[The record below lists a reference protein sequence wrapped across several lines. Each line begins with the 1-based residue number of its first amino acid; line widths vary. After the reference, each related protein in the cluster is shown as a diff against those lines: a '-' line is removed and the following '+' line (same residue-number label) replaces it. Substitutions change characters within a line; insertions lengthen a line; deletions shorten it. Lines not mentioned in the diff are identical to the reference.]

1 MNGFLVP
8 ANAKRGTLIFNIFRP
23 FDLIMFGTGMAVTLL
38 LLVLVDSNN
47 TIMILLSCLPVGVT
61 GQYLIIIMSYV
72 LYKVYL
78 DFSQKEE
85 IIYGEVGVFMK
96 NSATTKNSSKY
107 TEDWL
112 PIKSIANG
120 AIILDNKQK
129 VTGIKIKPRNIF
141 ILDQGTQ
148 DNTII
153 ALKNF
158 YNTIDFEF
166 WLISADR
173 PVDLNNY
180 LARLQLLY
188 NQTPNPAV
196 RKLINQDIDKANDF
210 MNNNITDTE
219 YYILFKDK
227 NDDLIQK
234 RLRTLI
240 TGLASA
246 GLEAKQVSNDD
257 LRIILD
263 NFLNSGMTTNFGTVI
278 A

>member
-1 MNGFLVP
+1 MNNLQ
-8 ANAKRGTLIFNIFRP
+8 
-23 FDLIMFGTGMAVTLL
+23 
-38 LLVLVDSNN
+38 S
-47 TIMILLSCLPVGVT
+47 
-61 GQYLIIIMSYV
+61 
-72 LYKVYL
+72 
-78 DFSQKEE
+78 
-85 IIYGEVGVFMK
+85 
-96 NSATTKNSSKY
+96 TTKIKNNSKY
-107 TEDWL
+107 TEDWI
-112 PIKSIANG
+112 PIRNISNG
-120 AIILDNKQK
+120 MIILNNKKK
-129 VTGIKIKPRNIF
+129 VTGVKIRPRNIF
-141 ILDQGTQ
+141 ILDQGSQ
-148 DNTII
+148 DSTLI

-158 YNTIDFEF
+158 YNMIDFEF

-219 YYILFKDK
+219 YYILFKEK

-234 RLRTLI
+234 KLRTLV
-240 TGLASA
+240 TGLANA
-246 GLEAKQVSNDD
+246 GLEATQVSNDD

-278 A
+278 S

>member
-1 MNGFLVP
+1 M
-8 ANAKRGTLIFNIFRP
+8 ANLEAKTK
-23 FDLIMFGTGMAVTLL
+23 TK
-38 LLVLVDSNN
+38 SN
-47 TIMILLSCLPVGVT
+47 
-61 GQYLIIIMSYV
+61 
-72 LYKVYL
+72 
-78 DFSQKEE
+78 
-85 IIYGEVGVFMK
+85 
-96 NSATTKNSSKY
+96 SKY
-107 TEDWL
+107 TEDWI
-112 PIKSIANG
+112 PIRNISNG
-120 AIILDNKQK
+120 MIVLDNKKK
-129 VTGIKIKPRNIF
+129 VTGVKIRPRNIF

-148 DNTII
+148 DNVLI

-158 YNTIDFEF
+158 YNMIDFEF

-219 YYILFKDK
+219 YYILFKEK

-234 RLRTLI
+234 KLRTLV
-240 TGLASA
+240 TGLANA
-246 GLEAKQVSNDD
+246 GLEATQVSNDD

-263 NFLNSGMTTNFGTVI
+263 NFLNSGMTTNVGTVI
-278 A
+278 S

>member
-1 MNGFLVP
+1 M
-8 ANAKRGTLIFNIFRP
+8 ANLEAKTK
-23 FDLIMFGTGMAVTLL
+23 TK
-38 LLVLVDSNN
+38 SN
-47 TIMILLSCLPVGVT
+47 
-61 GQYLIIIMSYV
+61 
-72 LYKVYL
+72 
-78 DFSQKEE
+78 
-85 IIYGEVGVFMK
+85 
-96 NSATTKNSSKY
+96 SKY
-107 TEDWL
+107 TEDWI
-112 PIKSIANG
+112 PIRNISNG
-120 AIILDNKQK
+120 MIVLDNKKK
-129 VTGIKIKPRNIF
+129 VTGVKIRPRNIF

-148 DNTII
+148 DNVLI

-158 YNTIDFEF
+158 YNMIDFEF

-219 YYILFKDK
+219 YYILFKEK

-234 RLRTLI
+234 RLRTLV
-240 TGLASA
+240 TGLANA
-246 GLEAKQVSNDD
+246 GLEATQVSNDD

-263 NFLNSGMTTNFGTVI
+263 NFLNSGMTTHFGTVI
-278 A
+278 S

>member
-1 MNGFLVP
+1 
-8 ANAKRGTLIFNIFRP
+8 
-23 FDLIMFGTGMAVTLL
+23 
-38 LLVLVDSNN
+38 
-47 TIMILLSCLPVGVT
+47 
-61 GQYLIIIMSYV
+61 MSYV

-78 DFSQKEE
+78 DFFQKEE

-120 AIILDNKQK
+120 AILLDNKLK
-129 VTGIKIKPRNIF
+129 VTGGKIKPRNIF
-141 ILDQGTQ
+141 DQGTQ

-188 NQTPNPAV
+188 NQTSNPVV

-219 YYILFKDK
+219 YYILFKEK

-234 RLRTLI
+234 RLRTII
-240 TGLASA
+240 TGLAGA

-278 A
+278 S

>member
-1 MNGFLVP
+1 M
-8 ANAKRGTLIFNIFRP
+8 ANLEAKTK
-23 FDLIMFGTGMAVTLL
+23 TK
-38 LLVLVDSNN
+38 SN
-47 TIMILLSCLPVGVT
+47 
-61 GQYLIIIMSYV
+61 
-72 LYKVYL
+72 
-78 DFSQKEE
+78 
-85 IIYGEVGVFMK
+85 
-96 NSATTKNSSKY
+96 SKY
-107 TEDWL
+107 TEDWI
-112 PIKSIANG
+112 PIRNISNG
-120 AIILDNKQK
+120 MIVLDNKKK
-129 VTGIKIKPRNIF
+129 VTGVKIRPRNIF

-148 DNTII
+148 DNVLI

-158 YNTIDFEF
+158 YNMIDFEF

-219 YYILFKDK
+219 YYILFKEK

-234 RLRTLI
+234 RLRTLV
-240 TGLASA
+240 TGLANA
-246 GLEAKQVSNDD
+246 GLEATQISNDD

-278 A
+278 S

>member
-1 MNGFLVP
+1 
-8 ANAKRGTLIFNIFRP
+8 
-23 FDLIMFGTGMAVTLL
+23 
-38 LLVLVDSNN
+38 
-47 TIMILLSCLPVGVT
+47 
-61 GQYLIIIMSYV
+61 
-72 LYKVYL
+72 
-78 DFSQKEE
+78 
-85 IIYGEVGVFMK
+85 MK

-240 TGLASA
+240 TGLASS

>member
-1 MNGFLVP
+1 M
-8 ANAKRGTLIFNIFRP
+8 
-23 FDLIMFGTGMAVTLL
+23 
-38 LLVLVDSNN
+38 
-47 TIMILLSCLPVGVT
+47 
-61 GQYLIIIMSYV
+61 
-72 LYKVYL
+72 
-78 DFSQKEE
+78 
-85 IIYGEVGVFMK
+85 YGKVGVFMN
-96 NSATTKNSSKY
+96 NSKTQTPKSKY
-107 TEDWL
+107 TESWV
-112 PIKSIANG
+112 PVKGIENG
-120 AIILDNKQK
+120 VIILENKYR
-129 VTGIKIKPRNIF
+129 VSGVKIRPRNIF

-148 DNTII
+148 DNVLI

-158 YNTIDFEF
+158 YNMIDFEF

-219 YYILFKDK
+219 YYILFKEK

-234 RLRTLI
+234 RLRTLV
-240 TGLASA
+240 TGLANA
-246 GLEAKQVSNDD
+246 GLEATQVSNDD

-278 A
+278 S

>member
-1 MNGFLVP
+1 
-8 ANAKRGTLIFNIFRP
+8 
-23 FDLIMFGTGMAVTLL
+23 
-38 LLVLVDSNN
+38 
-47 TIMILLSCLPVGVT
+47 
-61 GQYLIIIMSYV
+61 
-72 LYKVYL
+72 
-78 DFSQKEE
+78 
-85 IIYGEVGVFMK
+85 MK
-96 NSATTKNSSKY
+96 NSQLTTNTKSSSKY
-107 TEDWL
+107 TEDWI
-112 PIKSIANG
+112 PIRNISNG
-120 AIILDNKQK
+120 MIVLDNKKK
-129 VTGIKIKPRNIF
+129 VTGVKIRPRNIF

-148 DNTII
+148 DNVLI

-158 YNTIDFEF
+158 YNMIDFEF

-219 YYILFKDK
+219 YYILFKGK

-234 RLRTLI
+234 RLRTLV
-240 TGLASA
+240 TGLANA
-246 GLEAKQVSNDD
+246 GLEATQVSNDD

-278 A
+278 S

>member
-1 MNGFLVP
+1 MNNLQ
-8 ANAKRGTLIFNIFRP
+8 
-23 FDLIMFGTGMAVTLL
+23 
-38 LLVLVDSNN
+38 S
-47 TIMILLSCLPVGVT
+47 
-61 GQYLIIIMSYV
+61 
-72 LYKVYL
+72 
-78 DFSQKEE
+78 
-85 IIYGEVGVFMK
+85 
-96 NSATTKNSSKY
+96 TTKIKNNSKY
-107 TEDWL
+107 TEDWI
-112 PIKSIANG
+112 PIRNISNG
-120 AIILDNKQK
+120 MIVLDNKKK
-129 VTGIKIKPRNIF
+129 VTGVKIRPRNIF

-148 DNTII
+148 DNVLI

-158 YNTIDFEF
+158 YNMIDFEF

-219 YYILFKDK
+219 YYILFKEK

-234 RLRTLI
+234 RLRTLV
-240 TGLASA
+240 TGLANA
-246 GLEAKQVSNDD
+246 GLEATQVSNDD

-278 A
+278 S

>member
-1 MNGFLVP
+1 MN
-8 ANAKRGTLIFNIFRP
+8 
-23 FDLIMFGTGMAVTLL
+23 
-38 LLVLVDSNN
+38 
-47 TIMILLSCLPVGVT
+47 
-61 GQYLIIIMSYV
+61 
-72 LYKVYL
+72 
-78 DFSQKEE
+78 
-85 IIYGEVGVFMK
+85 GEVGVFMK
-96 NSATTKNSSKY
+96 SSQKIKNNGNF

-112 PIKSIANG
+112 PIKNIMNG
-120 AIILDNKQK
+120 CIVINNKYK
-129 VTGIKIKPRNIF
+129 VTGVKIRPRNIF
-141 ILDQGTQ
+141 ILEQNLQ
-148 DNTII
+148 DNII
-153 ALKNF
+153 ISLKNF

-173 PVDLNNY
+173 PVDLNSY

-210 MNNNITDTE
+210 MSNNITDTE
-219 YYILFKDK
+219 YYILFKEK

-240 TGLASA
+240 TGLANA
-246 GLEAKQVSNDD
+246 GLESSQVSNDD

-278 A
+278 S

>member
-1 MNGFLVP
+1 MNNSQL
-8 ANAKRGTLIFNIFRP
+8 KTK
-23 FDLIMFGTGMAVTLL
+23 TK
-38 LLVLVDSNN
+38 SN
-47 TIMILLSCLPVGVT
+47 
-61 GQYLIIIMSYV
+61 
-72 LYKVYL
+72 
-78 DFSQKEE
+78 
-85 IIYGEVGVFMK
+85 
-96 NSATTKNSSKY
+96 SKY
-107 TEDWL
+107 TEDWI
-112 PIKSIANG
+112 PIKNISNG
-120 AIILDNKQK
+120 MIILDNKKK
-129 VTGIKIKPRNIF
+129 VTGVKIRPRNIF

-148 DNTII
+148 DNVLI

-158 YNTIDFEF
+158 YNSIDFEF

-219 YYILFKDK
+219 YYILFKEK

-234 RLRTLI
+234 KLRTLM
-240 TGLASA
+240 TGLLNS
-246 GLEAKQVSNDD
+246 GLEASQVSNDD

-263 NFLNSGMTTNFGTVI
+263 NFLNGGMTTNFGTVI
-278 A
+278 S

>member
-1 MNGFLVP
+1 
-8 ANAKRGTLIFNIFRP
+8 
-23 FDLIMFGTGMAVTLL
+23 
-38 LLVLVDSNN
+38 
-47 TIMILLSCLPVGVT
+47 
-61 GQYLIIIMSYV
+61 
-72 LYKVYL
+72 
-78 DFSQKEE
+78 
-85 IIYGEVGVFMK
+85 MK
-96 NSATTKNSSKY
+96 NSETKKNNSKY

-112 PIKSIANG
+112 PIKAISNGSIHLN
-120 AIILDNKQK
+120 NKMK
-129 VTGIKIKPRNIF
+129 VTGVKIRPRNIF
-141 ILDQGTQ
+141 ILDQNTQ
-148 DNTII
+148 DNVII

-173 PVDLNNY
+173 PVDLNSY

-196 RKLINQDIDKANDF
+196 RKLINQDIDKANNF

-219 YYILFKDK
+219 YYILFKEK

-240 TGLASA
+240 TGLANA
-246 GLEAKQVSNDD
+246 GLEATQVSNDD

-278 A
+278 S

>member
-1 MNGFLVP
+1 M
-8 ANAKRGTLIFNIFRP
+8 ANLEAKTK
-23 FDLIMFGTGMAVTLL
+23 TK
-38 LLVLVDSNN
+38 SN
-47 TIMILLSCLPVGVT
+47 
-61 GQYLIIIMSYV
+61 
-72 LYKVYL
+72 
-78 DFSQKEE
+78 
-85 IIYGEVGVFMK
+85 
-96 NSATTKNSSKY
+96 SKY
-107 TEDWL
+107 TEDWI
-112 PIKSIANG
+112 PIRNISNG
-120 AIILDNKQK
+120 MIVLDNKKK
-129 VTGIKIKPRNIF
+129 VTGVKIRPRNIF
-141 ILDQGTQ
+141 ILDRGTQ
-148 DNTII
+148 DNVLI

-158 YNTIDFEF
+158 YNMIDFEF

-219 YYILFKDK
+219 YYILFKEK

-234 RLRTLI
+234 RLRTLV
-240 TGLASA
+240 TGLANA
-246 GLEAKQVSNDD
+246 GLEATQVSNDD

-278 A
+278 S